1 MRPKWYGDNRDLVK
15 WSVLIHLAKVNTA
28 KRILQ
33 IAYFRYDDFS
43 GVEIDG
49 GKFDIPL
56 EIKAHFRDIRRIE
69 GLSSPLKVSI
79 LDTVFENRKEY
90 LDQAKEFITSFSH
103 ERCIVFLD
111 PDTGLEPAR
120 PSLNHVL
127 KCEINELWDAMKQ
140 GDILALYQHKTNK
153 KGGPWVKWAEP
164 KRLQFERAIAAATG
178 SVKIAHGFRLA
189 GDVVLLYVPKA

>member
-15 WSVLIHLAKVNTA
+15 WSVLIHLAKMNTA

-33 IAYFRYDDFS
+33 IAYFRDHDFS

-49 GKFDIPL
+49 GKFDIPS
-56 EIKAHFRDIRRIE
+56 EIRAHFRDIRRTQD
-69 GLSSPLKVSI
+69 LSSPLKVSI

-120 PSLNHVL
+120 PNLNHVL
-127 KCEINELWDAMKQ
+127 NCEIKELWDTMKQ

-153 KGGPWVKWAEP
+153 KGGPWVKWVEP
-164 KRLQFERAIAAATG
+164 KRLQFERAIVAATG
-178 SVKIAHGFRLA
+178 SVKIAHGFRLTD
-189 GDVVLLYVPKA
+189 DVVLLYVPKA